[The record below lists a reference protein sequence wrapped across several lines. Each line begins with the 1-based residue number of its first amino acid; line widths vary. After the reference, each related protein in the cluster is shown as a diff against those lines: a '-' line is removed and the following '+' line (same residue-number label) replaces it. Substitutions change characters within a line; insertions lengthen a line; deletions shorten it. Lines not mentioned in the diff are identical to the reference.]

1 MRLLYKKREENCV
14 KIIHRYIKWDFY
26 QGNRERQEISMKQII
41 PSVKGTRDYYPKEM
55 AFRNWLYQSICQV
68 STSFGYQEWEA
79 PILESVALYAAK
91 SGDELVNQQSFIFPD
106 RGGEMLTLRPELTPS
121 LARMVAQRQNQLV
134 FPLRWWSWGPF
145 WRYERPQRGRTREF
159 FQWNIDLLGA
169 DTPEADAELIAI
181 AASFLQR
188 VGLSA
193 QKAAIYVNDR
203 QLTNSELTKLDVPAE
218 KLADYLSL
226 IDRRTKM
233 EPSEWEA
240 NALDLGM
247 NPQQLEGMKAFLSDP
262 DLWKKSGTLVRVFKA
277 LDALG
282 AREYVRYDPNTIRGL
297 LYYTSTVFE
306 AYALNSDIRRALLG
320 GGRYDNLMTQVGG
333 DPLPAVGFAMGDLAI
348 GLLLESSGLI
358 PKEITSSPA
367 EVLVIVFD
375 AERQP
380 SSMAFAADLRKTGLK
395 VICSAET
402 SKLPKQFK
410 FADRMGIRVAAV
422 IGPDEAAN
430 DQVTIKDLLN
440 GSQQTISRAQAN
452 AEITKL
458 LESHRPM

>member
-1 MRLLYKKREENCV
+1 
-14 KIIHRYIKWDFY
+14 
-26 QGNRERQEISMKQII
+26 MKQII
-41 PSVKGTRDYYPKEM
+41 PSVKGTRDYYPEEM
-55 AFRNWLYQSICQV
+55 AFRNWLYQTIRQV

-79 PILESVALYAAK
+79 PMLETIALYAAK

-106 RGGEMLTLRPELTPS
+106 RGGDMLTLRPELTPS

-159 FQWNIDLLGA
+159 FQWNIDLLGV
-169 DTPEADAELIAI
+169 DTPEGDAELIAI
-181 AASFLQR
+181 AARFLQH
-188 VGLSA
+188 VGLSP
-193 QKAAIYVNDR
+193 QKAAIFVNDR
-203 QLTNSELTKLDVPAE
+203 QLTNKELTSLEVPAE

-233 EPSEWEA
+233 EPSEWDA

-247 NPQQLEGMKAFLSDP
+247 TGQQLEGLKAFLSDK
-262 DLWKKSGTLVRVFKA
+262 DRWKKSETLLRLFEA
-277 LDALG
+277 LEALG
-282 AREYVRYDPNTIRGL
+282 VIEYVRYDPNTIRGL

-306 AYALNSDIRRALLG
+306 AYALNSELRRALLG

-348 GLLLESSGLI
+348 GLLLESAGLI
-358 PKEITSSPA
+358 PKEITRSPA
-367 EVLVIVFD
+367 DVLVTVFD
-375 AERQP
+375 VERQP
-380 SSMAFAADLRKTGLK
+380 RSMAFAANLRRAGLK
-395 VICSAET
+395 VICSADA

-410 FADRMGIRVAAV
+410 YADRMGIRVAAV

-430 DQVTIKDLLN
+430 DQVTIKDLVN
-440 GSQQTISRAQAN
+440 GSQQTISQKQAVV
-452 AEITKL
+452 EITKL